1 MNVVPVLDLLD
12 GKVVQGYRG
21 ERSLYKPV
29 SSNICETAEPVDV
42 ARAVLDAS
50 GGDDIYIAD
59 LNALQSKGNN
69 MECIRSVLKE
79 TKASIWIDAGT
90 GNLQTASAI
99 LVSVP
104 DSSVVIGSETL
115 QTRGDFRAISGNIP
129 ESRKIFSLDIKSG
142 SVLTGPSS
150 PFSGLSPEG
159 SLSLLEETGWTRV
172 ILLSLDSVGTGSGL
186 PLDLIEKAVS
196 HSPELEIFAG
206 GGCRSPEELERLAS
220 IGAAGTLVAT
230 SLHRQWITP
239 SDIARFR

>member
-1 MNVVPVLDLLD
+1 MNVVPVLDVLD

-21 ERSLYKPV
+21 ERSLYEPV
-29 SSNICETAEPVDV
+29 ASDICDTAEPVDV
-42 ARAVLDAS
+42 ARAVLEVS

-59 LNALQSKGNN
+59 LNALQSNGDN
-69 MECIRSVLKE
+69 MEYIRNILKE
-79 TKASIWIDAGT
+79 TEAELWIDAGT

-104 DSSVVIGSETL
+104 NSSVVIGSETL

-150 PFSGLSPEG
+150 PFSDLSPEE

-172 ILLSLDSVGTGSGL
+172 IVLSLDCVGTGTGL
-186 PLDLIEKAVS
+186 PLDLIKKAVS

-206 GGCRSPEELERLAS
+206 GGCRRPEELEKLAS

-239 SDIARFR
+239 PDIARFR